1 MRRPG
6 AHFRALVRQRCCV
19 HWLRRL
25 GLGAAG
31 ICGVGVVRSLRVS
44 AHPANVSRSPRR
56 IYQPARIACRLA
68 FAVPETTAW
77 PCPKVLGQWQCWRRI
92 SQATRP
98 VWWWQSC
105 YRSRRPCC
113 IRPTLTRSDS
123 ATGPVGASSV
133 TRLACTH
140 VVGVEARH
148 IVTPESSAEGVA
160 ALLCDPTQPC
170 SLESRVRAKRTPRA
184 RLRTGLAPTRASVCR
199 GTVKA
204 QAVAIVT
211 PAAGA
216 AASCELRS
224 RHAGTRRVSWRRE
237 SRHGRACWGHLRAGT
252 PDGCQ

>member
-1 MRRPG
+1 MCRPTPRTFEDPH
-6 AHFRALVRQRCCV
+6 AAYISRPESPVDWLSQYQKRQ
-19 HWLRRL
+19 H
-25 GLGAAG
+25 G
-31 ICGVGVVRSLRVS
+31 
-44 AHPANVSRSPRR
+44 PM
-56 IYQPARIACRLA
+56 
-68 FAVPETTAW
+68 
-77 PCPKVLGQWQCWRRI
+77 CPKVLGPVAVLASHQPGN
-92 SQATRP
+92 STR
-98 VWWWQSC
+98 VVVAIVLL

-237 SRHGRACWGHLRAGT
+237 SRHGRARWGHLRAGT
-252 PDGCQ
+252 PEGCQ